1 MGIRHPKKCQG
12 FEDYRDIV
20 KSEEIV
26 VFVERFEKESFET
39 IQIFKKFLLR
49 PFIIDVDQE
58 VSRISALQAAFQ
70 LSGNMKCPLIFIS
83 GGFFGSLK
91 ELKSSVKRNLFTKT
105 LKTHKISFRE
115 LTEDEEKSLE
125 FR

>member
-1 MGIRHPKKCQG
+1 
-12 FEDYRDIV
+12 V

>member
-1 MGIRHPKKCQG
+1 
-12 FEDYRDIV
+12 
-20 KSEEIV
+20 
-26 VFVERFEKESFET
+26 
-39 IQIFKKFLLR
+39 
-49 PFIIDVDQE
+49 
-58 VSRISALQAAFQ
+58 
-70 LSGNMKCPLIFIS
+70 MKCPLIFIS